1 MSPRTI
7 VTFAVAIML
16 GLFAVLLVRN
26 YVSPKRTDSAG
37 KANATI
43 VVAAQPIKRG
53 DKLDP
58 ASLKVVRVPADALPA
73 GAFNSVAALTG
84 DGVERVALR
93 AIALNEPILPAGVS
107 GPGGR
112 AIMSSSVADGM
123 RAVSLRSNDVAGV
136 AGFVLPG
143 DHVDVLLTRDSDKG
157 DGSVVTQLLADNI
170 LVLGV
175 DQTNDGET
183 DKPKVAKAVTVQVTP
198 DQAQAIALAQRLG
211 SVSLALRSVV
221 DSGAPMK
228 KATTVADLAYG
239 ARPAA
244 RPAQINRVRT
254 SAPAKPAAA
263 SLTQTVHVTRGVNTA
278 GYEVAA
284 R

>member
-1 MSPRTI
+1 MNPRTI

-26 YVSPKRTDSAG
+26 FVVQKDSEASG
-37 KANATI
+37 TTKGAAAI

-53 DKLDP
+53 DKLSP
-58 ASLKVVRVPADALPA
+58 TSLKVVRFPADALPA
-73 GAFNSVAALTG
+73 GAFTSVAALTG

-93 AIALNEPILPAGVS
+93 AIALNEPVLPAGVS

-112 AIMSSSVADGM
+112 AILSSSVADGM
-123 RAVSLRSNDVAGV
+123 RSNDVAGV

-254 SAPAKPAAA
+254 NAAAKPATP
-263 SLTQTVHVTRGVNTA
+263 SLTQTVHVTRGVDTA